1 MPSPDMMACV
11 MLFGV
16 LLITITIVLGAFR
29 EWLWKFRE
37 ERIEMLRKKIGRG
50 LFLVAVFGLSGCAT
64 GRVCLS
70 SSQSSQ
76 IKSAMDSALAEMERV
91 VEKVREHRRAYHPDW
106 DKNKKEKLLD
116 P

>member
-1 MPSPDMMACV
+1 MPSPDMMACA
-11 MLFGV
+11 MLFVV
-16 LLITITIVLGAFR
+16 LLITISIVLGAFR
-29 EWLWKFRE
+29 DWLWRFRE
-37 ERIEMLRKKIGRG
+37 ERMEKLGKKIGRG
-50 LFLVAVFGLSGCAT
+50 LFLMAVFSLSGCAT

-70 SSQSSQ
+70 SSQSYQ
-76 IKSAMDSALAEMERV
+76 VKSAMDSALAEMEMV

>member
-1 MPSPDMMACV
+1 MPSPDMMACA
-11 MLFGV
+11 MLFVV
-16 LLITITIVLGAFR
+16 LLITISIVLGAFR
-29 EWLWKFRE
+29 DWLWRFRE
-37 ERIEMLRKKIGRG
+37 ERMEKLGKKIGRG

-76 IKSAMDSALAEMERV
+76 IKFAMDLALSEMKMV
-91 VEKVREHRRAYHPDW
+91 VEKVREHRRVYHPDW